1 MIAVYHRYS
10 SKIQFA
16 VGNHR
21 CLYRINFFIYEGN
34 ENKEV
39 HANEQAPHARDECA
53 KSSEKVIQYK
63 EKSLIA

>member
-34 ENKEV
+34 ENEEV
-39 HANEQAPHARDECA
+39 HENEQAPQARDESA
-53 KSSEKVIQYK
+53 KSSKEVIQYN
-63 EKSLIA
+63 EKSFIA